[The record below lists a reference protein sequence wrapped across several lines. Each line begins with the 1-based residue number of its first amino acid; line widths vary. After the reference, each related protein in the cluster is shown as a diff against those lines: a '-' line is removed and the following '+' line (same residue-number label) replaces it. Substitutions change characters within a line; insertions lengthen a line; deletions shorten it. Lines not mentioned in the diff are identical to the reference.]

1 MMPNPMI
8 DGRRADTSRRRQRV
22 LTTLEAAVADGT
34 QISVAGIAR
43 AAGVDR
49 TFLYRHKDLL
59 AQIYSAQ
66 AVPTSITANE
76 TAVSRESLKADLAN
90 AQHRITR
97 FAARNALLERKLS
110 ELLGQQVWR
119 ESGLGAPVDV
129 EQLQQRITSLEQ
141 QVVDLT
147 GRLEERDQE
156 LGAARDANRELFTNM
171 NKQR

>member
-1 MMPNPMI
+1 MTNPMI
-8 DGRRADTSRRRQRV
+8 NGRRADTSRRRQRV

-59 AQIYSAQ
+59 SRIYTAQ
-66 AVPTSITANE
+66 AVPTTIAGNE
-76 TAVSRESLKADLAN
+76 TAVTRESLQADLAN
-90 AQHRITR
+90 AQQRITR
-97 FAARNALLERKLS
+97 CAAHNAVLERKLS

-119 ESGLGAPVDV
+119 ESGLGAPADV
-129 EQLQQRITSLEQ
+129 EQLQRRITSLEQ

-147 GRLEERDQE
+147 GRLEERGQE
-156 LGAARDANRELFTNM
+156 LDAARAANRELFTNM
-171 NKQR
+171 NTQH